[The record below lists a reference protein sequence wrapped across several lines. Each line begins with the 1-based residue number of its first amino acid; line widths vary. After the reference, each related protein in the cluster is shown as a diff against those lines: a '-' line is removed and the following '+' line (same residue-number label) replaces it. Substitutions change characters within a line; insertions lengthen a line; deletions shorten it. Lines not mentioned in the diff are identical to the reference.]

1 MIFWNFLIHVLIP
14 IIVGGCIYLF
24 FRSDS
29 LIMFKWLK
37 FLGLSNIIS
46 IAREWVA
53 NFNLFDWVLY
63 SLPDGLWVYSFTSC
77 LIILWNENKGY
88 QFLFL
93 FIPVLLGPGVE
104 ILQFFKLFKGTFDMI
119 DLTVTTVAFILS
131 LLIHLKF
138 NQYENQAY

>member
-1 MIFWNFLIHVLIP
+1 M
-14 IIVGGCIYLF
+14 
-24 FRSDS
+24 
-29 LIMFKWLK
+29 
-37 FLGLSNIIS
+37 GLSNIIS